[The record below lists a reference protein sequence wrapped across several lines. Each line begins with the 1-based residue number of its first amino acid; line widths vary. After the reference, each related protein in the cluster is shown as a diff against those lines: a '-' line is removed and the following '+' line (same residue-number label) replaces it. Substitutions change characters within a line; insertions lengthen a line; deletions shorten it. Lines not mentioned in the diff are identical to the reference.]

1 MFGQTQE
8 GMKLN
13 KLLARRKMVAKKA
26 KKKAGGAL
34 GRALL
39 KAAKAEKATVQSS
52 WKQ

>member
-13 KLLARRKMVAKKA
+13 KLLARRKMVVKS

-39 KAAKAEKATVQSS
+39 KAAKAEKATVQAS
-52 WKQ
+52 WRQ